1 MARSAG
7 CESSPA
13 YFGKRSTGVLLRLS
27 VTNIFDVA
35 KAAGVSPS
43 AVSRYLNNGYLSD
56 EKREAIEDAIGRLN
70 YRPSVHA
77 QYLRTQKTGTI
88 GVIVPKIDSFSVANV
103 VAGIDKVLEERNLQ
117 LLLADTHNM
126 PERELDYLDL
136 LSDHRT
142 DGIILLGSIQTDRH
156 REAISSCRV
165 PVVIAGQN
173 VAYAP
178 CVYHDDFGAFRAIT
192 NLLIEKGRHKLG
204 FIGAEYLDEAV
215 GERRRNGFLQA
226 LQKAGLDDQM
236 DHIVYAE
243 FSIRS
248 GFDKAKQLLNA
259 YGPLDGIICAT
270 DTIAIGTLKYLRQA
284 GLRVP
289 EEVMVTGQ
297 GGADIC
303 EAITPTLTT
312 IRYFYEKSGEVAAGM
327 IIDLIGDDPPEVESE
342 KLPYEIIEHASTNG

>member
-1 MARSAG
+1 MN
-7 CESSPA
+7 
-13 YFGKRSTGVLLRLS
+13 
-27 VTNIFDVA
+27 NIFDVA
-35 KAAGVSPS
+35 KEAGVSPS

-56 EKREAIEDAIGRLN
+56 AKREAIEDAIGKLN

-126 PERELDYLDL
+126 PERELDYIDL

-142 DGIILLGSIQTDRH
+142 DGIILLGSIQTERH
-156 REAISSCRV
+156 QEVVSSCHV

-173 VAYAP
+173 VPYTP
-178 CVYHDDFGAFRAIT
+178 CVYHDDFGAFTAIT
-192 NLLIEKGRHKLG
+192 DLLIEKERRKLG

-215 GERRRNGFLQA
+215 GERRRNGFCDA
-226 LQKAGLDDQM
+226 LRKAGLRDQM
-236 DHIVYAE
+236 DNIVYAD

-248 GFDKAKQLLNA
+248 GFEKAKQLMDA
-259 YGPLDGIICAT
+259 YGPLDGIVCAT
-270 DTIAIGTLKYLRQA
+270 DTIAIGTLKYLREV

-289 EEVMVTGQ
+289 EDVMVTGQ

-312 IRYFYEKSGEVAAGM
+312 IRYFYEKSGDVAARM
-327 IIDLIGDDPPEVESE
+327 IVDLIGEDPPMIKSE
-342 KLPYEIIEHASTNG
+342 KLPYEIVEHASTRSAGL